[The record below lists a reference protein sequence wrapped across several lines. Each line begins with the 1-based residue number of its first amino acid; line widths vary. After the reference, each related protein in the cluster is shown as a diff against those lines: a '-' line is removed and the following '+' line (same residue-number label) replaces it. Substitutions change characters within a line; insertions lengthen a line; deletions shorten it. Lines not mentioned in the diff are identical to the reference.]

1 MSWLGTLSEDYWVV
15 YLEISPREDQ
25 KRNKKIIQSKPIC
38 HISSICKVWAWC
50 SKNQEKSGW
59 TLVMGPEDHAPST
72 GAYLPVP
79 WLKRHQQ
86 RLPFSQTLVEFLLQD
101 FRRWL
106 TAPHLIN
113 AQLTKRSLTHSARR
127 RSVSGTQWWGWNKSN
142 ILQSAL
148 RHLLLQGQTWKEIR
162 VVQSPAKRRQL
173 WRRWRGHTSSTTTAN
188 YSSFQLSI
196 CLFLGRYQD
205 HEHPLLK
212 CLELFGRKVT
222 LYKWIMTQ
230 HWIRGE
236 KPKQ

>member
-1 MSWLGTLSEDYWVV
+1 
-15 YLEISPREDQ
+15 
-25 KRNKKIIQSKPIC
+25 
-38 HISSICKVWAWC
+38 
-50 SKNQEKSGW
+50 
-59 TLVMGPEDHAPST
+59 MGPEDHAPST

-222 LYKWIMTQ
+222 LWCQAVVSGRLTHGLRQQFRGGGWEMKGDLPLQ
-230 HWIRGE
+230 HSTALPRRTLHMLGR
-236 KPKQ
+236 PCCFST